1 MGKKDQRGFTL
12 VELTVALVVLAILS
26 LSIFALFNSVIHSMI
41 IARRQAVAMTL
52 ATTQLEYLKSLPYDS
67 LAVQGGSIYATNLL
81 PATQNQTVNG
91 VKYTVKTSIG
101 YVDDAYDGCGSY
113 PTTALKTKYCR
124 NYPPPAS
131 APSQDTNPADYK
143 ILNVVVTDTSG
154 LRLAMVDTQVTAR
167 VAESASTTGAIFIT
181 VLDASGS
188 PVSGANVA
196 VNNSTTSPV
205 VALNDT
211 TDGNGVAIFYNVPPV
226 SSNSYI
232 ITASKSGYSSLST
245 IAASGS
251 LQPNYQHL
259 KVLSQ
264 QSGSLTMP
272 IVSMIPDSLVVET
285 TDVNGAALSGVSV
298 AIKGGYK
305 KYTSVTDYQYYYN
318 NTTPSDTRPTT
329 DATGLAAVSNLP
341 PIGEYVFCGDNG
353 VGGCKIGTTS
363 YYLAAAVPYSG
374 TNSLSPITV
383 PAFTS
388 TDTSMPYAYGSTNY
402 RQKVRLIL
410 TLSATFPRVNT
421 VLPYQLSLSGGASLS
436 NYLITITG
444 NNLSGASA
452 SLKKDGTT
460 YAGSSC
466 STTTT
471 QLKCSFNLTGIT
483 AGAATITVTN
493 ASGTLTLP
501 TTPLGGFNVQ
511 P

>member
-1 MGKKDQRGFTL
+1 
-12 VELTVALVVLAILS
+12 
-26 LSIFALFNSVIHSMI
+26 
-41 IARRQAVAMTL
+41 
-52 ATTQLEYLKSLPYDS
+52 
-67 LAVQGGSIYATNLL
+67 
-81 PATQNQTVNG
+81 
-91 VKYTVKTSIG
+91 
-101 YVDDAYDGCGSY
+101 
-113 PTTALKTKYCR
+113 
-124 NYPPPAS
+124 
-131 APSQDTNPADYK
+131 
-143 ILNVVVTDTSG
+143 
-154 LRLAMVDTQVTAR
+154 MVDTQVTAR

-188 PVSGANVA
+188 FVSGANVA

-341 PIGEYVFCGDNG
+341 PHWQ
-353 VGGCKIGTTS
+353 
-363 YYLAAAVPYSG
+363 A
-374 TNSLSPITV
+374 
-383 PAFTS
+383 
-388 TDTSMPYAYGSTNY
+388 
-402 RQKVRLIL
+402 RIL
-410 TLSATFPRVNT
+410 R
-421 VLPYQLSLSGGASLS
+421 
-436 NYLITITG
+436 
-444 NNLSGASA
+444 
-452 SLKKDGTT
+452 
-460 YAGSSC
+460 
-466 STTTT
+466 
-471 QLKCSFNLTGIT
+471 
-483 AGAATITVTN
+483 
-493 ASGTLTLP
+493 
-501 TTPLGGFNVQ
+501 
-511 P
+511 